1 MLYNSFEF
9 IFVFLPAS
17 LLLYFGA
24 AAVSRGLA
32 NGVLCAASLLFYAWP
47 KPWAKG
53 WEWDWPNLLLLIG
66 SILVNFVLGALIRR
80 GPGRAKAVLVLG
92 VALNLAVLGYF
103 KYANFALSN
112 LSALTGRNFAPLT
125 VALPLGISFFTFTQ
139 IAFLVDCRRGRA
151 RELDL
156 PRYVLFVTFFPHLIA
171 GPIVHHGQLMP
182 QFSTALAK
190 RWSPANV
197 HPGLAFFT
205 LGLFKKVVIADSVA
219 PWATAVFD
227 SPGAPGF
234 LDAWRGSLAYTMQL
248 YFDFSGYSDMAIG
261 LGLLFNVRLPDNFD
275 APYRAASIA
284 DFWRRW
290 HITLSRFLRDYLYI
304 PLGGNRH
311 GEGRRQLNLLV
322 TMLLGGVWHGA
333 GWTFV
338 AWGAYHGVLL
348 AAQRAWGRRRA
359 PLPLPQFVSR
369 PLTFLAVVIGWVL
382 FRSSGMD
389 RAGSMLAG
397 MAGLNGAGEI
407 LPASGTS
414 VSTQWWTLAALLVFV
429 NMAPTTRQWVEM
441 RELTVARAIALGT
454 LFFLALVL
462 MRTALLTNTPSP
474 FIYFQF

>member
-9 IFVFLPAS
+9 ILVFLPAA

-47 KPWAKG
+47 KPWGAA
-53 WEWDWPNLLLLIG
+53 WEWDWRNLLLLLG
-66 SILVNFVLGALIRR
+66 SILVNFVLGAAIRR
-80 GPGRAKAVLVLG
+80 RPGRAKAALAFG
-92 VALNLAVLGYF
+92 VALNLAVLGYY

-112 LSALTGRNFAPLT
+112 YSAVVGRDFSPLHI
-125 VALPLGISFFTFTQ
+125 VLPLGISFFTFTQ
-139 IAFLVDCRRGRA
+139 IAFLVDAHNGKA

-156 PRYVLFVTFFPHLIA
+156 TRYVLFVTFFPHLIA

-182 QFSTALAK
+182 QFSTDLAK
-190 RWSPANV
+190 RWNPANV

-205 LGLFKKVVIADSVA
+205 LGLFKKVAIADGCA

-227 SPGAPGF
+227 ASHAPA
-234 LDAWRGSLAYTMQL
+234 LEEAWRGALAYTMQL

-275 APYRAASIA
+275 APYRATSVA

-304 PLGGNRH
+304 PLGGNRL
-311 GEGRRQLNLLV
+311 GGPRRMFNLFV

-338 AWGAYHGVLL
+338 LWGAYHGVLL
-348 AAQRAWGRRRA
+348 VLQRLWGDRRPPPLLPARA
-359 PLPLPQFVSR
+359 
-369 PLTFLAVVIGWVL
+369 LTFLAVVVGWVV
-382 FRSSGMD
+382 FRATSVE
-389 RAGSMLAG
+389 RAGEMLCG
-397 MAGLNGAGEI
+397 MVGLNGLAG
-407 LPASGTS
+407 ASPSTS
-414 VSTQWWTLAALLVFV
+414 GNAWLVLAALLVFV
-429 NMAPTTRQWVEM
+429 NVAPTTKQWVET
-441 RELTVARAIALGT
+441 RGLNAWRAVLLGT
-454 LFFLALVL
+454 LFFFCLLLLRTNYLAQ
-462 MRTALLTNTPSP
+462 TASP